1 MLYLALKTVHV
12 LAVVLFL
19 GNVCTAIFWKVHGDH
34 VSATEGDLR
43 SRVQALDGIIRA
55 DRIFTVP
62 SVLLILATGAT
73 LVFVGNLSFF
83 TPWILWSLVLFGAAG
98 AVFGARVGPLQKKL
112 LANAQA
118 GLAGHWNE
126 AEYQALSRSWQSWGW
141 VATGAP
147 LVAVALM
154 VLKPTG

>member
-19 GNVCTAIFWKVHGDH
+19 GNVITAIFWKAHGDH
-34 VSATEGDLR
+34 MSASGGDLR
-43 SRVQALDGIIRA
+43 SRVQALDGIIKA

-83 TPWILWSLVLFGAAG
+83 TPWILWSLVLFGA
-98 AVFGARVGPLQKKL
+98 RVGPLQKKL

-118 GLAGHWNE
+118 GLAGQWNE